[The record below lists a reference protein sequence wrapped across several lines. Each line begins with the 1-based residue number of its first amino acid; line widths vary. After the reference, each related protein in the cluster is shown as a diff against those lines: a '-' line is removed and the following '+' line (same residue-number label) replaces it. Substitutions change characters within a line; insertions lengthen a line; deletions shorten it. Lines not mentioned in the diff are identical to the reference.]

1 MKTAR
6 LFTNGR
12 SQAVR
17 LPMECRFTGT
27 EVYVRKLNGMVILLP
42 IDAPWKSLADSLD
55 HFSEDFMDTRQ
66 QPAQQER
73 DGL

>member
-42 IDAPWKSLADSLD
+42 KDAPWKSLADSLD

>member
-27 EVYVRKLNGMVILLP
+27 EVYIKKLNGMVILLP
-42 IDAPWKSLADSLD
+42 KDAPWKSLVDSLD